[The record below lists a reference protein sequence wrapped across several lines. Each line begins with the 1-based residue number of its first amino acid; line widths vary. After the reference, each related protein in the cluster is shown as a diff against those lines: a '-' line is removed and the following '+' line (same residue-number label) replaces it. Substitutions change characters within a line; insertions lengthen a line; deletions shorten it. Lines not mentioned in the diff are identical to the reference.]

1 MRLLLIKCFALVC
14 ISCAS
19 WATAATNIAMM
30 DKVAVLIY
38 PQSGIASGL
47 QRSAQTRLENI
58 LLDNGLTVLDQDKA
72 NELKDVWKQLEDPG
86 FLITA
91 ESFVENAGQYN
102 VDGLLVL
109 YLTADSANGLA
120 NTFTATAQADLR
132 FVGADAKV
140 KATTTSPMGAPGNPA
155 SDGVTAAAAVVNAVQ
170 RAVDIAA
177 SSVGLEVVDFAKPR
191 SINFSLEPSDV
202 TTTVRFGKPRE
213 QLTKDEIAL
222 ASLKDE
228 TWLKESATCS
238 VKALSG
244 SVAAVAGYIRDTD
257 LGRQPQRLYGSV
269 VHVLAL
275 DEKKELNAF
284 ETASVSK
291 RAQGE
296 YGTSQVLD
304 CDFIYNWRYLA
315 AVTGNY
321 LFLWDIERGQEL
333 AKISIPDAPKKA
345 SLLYKRIDDQDVLL
359 IGYKKEVIGVYSI
372 VRSQESAPK

>member
-1 MRLLLIKCFALVC
+1 MRFLLMRCLALVSLLL
-14 ISCAS
+14 AS
-19 WATAATNIAMM
+19 WAAAATNIAMM

-91 ESFVENAGQYN
+91 ESFVENAGQYD

-132 FVGADAKV
+132 FVGADAQV
-140 KATTTSPMGAPGNPA
+140 KAATTSPMGAPGNPA

-191 SINFSLEPSDV
+191 SINFSLEPSDL

-228 TWLKESATCS
+228 TWLKESATC
-238 VKALSG
+238 A
-244 SVAAVAGYIRDTD
+244 
-257 LGRQPQRLYGSV
+257 
-269 VHVLAL
+269 
-275 DEKKELNAF
+275 
-284 ETASVSK
+284 
-291 RAQGE
+291 
-296 YGTSQVLD
+296 
-304 CDFIYNWRYLA
+304 
-315 AVTGNY
+315 
-321 LFLWDIERGQEL
+321 
-333 AKISIPDAPKKA
+333 
-345 SLLYKRIDDQDVLL
+345 
-359 IGYKKEVIGVYSI
+359 
-372 VRSQESAPK
+372 